1 MKPSIV
7 KKIKLDFASI
17 EIHQH
22 YMISQIKEG
31 LDFEQPH
38 LEAIYEI
45 FETYFSGRPF
55 VSIADRKNDYT
66 INPNLLKDTRYKNL
80 LGIGVVCYSEA
91 SYNNALFEKTFFKG
105 KFEPFYEMEACKE
118 WALQLV
124 EDFNKSN

>member
-1 MKPSIV
+1 M
-7 KKIKLDFASI
+7 DFTTI

-22 YMISQIKEG
+22 YIVSQIKEG
-31 LDFEQPH
+31 VDFEQKH
-38 LEAIYEI
+38 LEAFYEV

-66 INPNLLKDTRYKNL
+66 INPNLLKDSRFKNL

-91 SYNNALFEKTFFKG
+91 SYKNALFEKTFFKG
-105 KFEPFYEMEACKE
+105 KFETFYEMEACKE

-124 EDFNKSN
+124 EAYTESD